1 MSNETYGFETRPRRT
16 ERFFVLALSIN
27 EVRLVDVRPDGVR
40 RVRPK
45 GLPKSMQDA
54 LGLDQFDTGLHVHS
68 AGPRTMGRKSRV
80 VHGHGG
86 DDEERRRTSD
96 LRTYLRAVA
105 ENARETVGEY
115 PLVLAS
121 VAEYFPIFRGVY
133 GGKDLVTGIHGNPDI
148 LTDAE
153 LADAAGSLIRKRDAE
168 QTAKLLE
175 RYRELPDRRRATEN
189 PRAILVAAVRGRVET
204 LFVEEGSVLWGSFDP
219 DLERT
224 EIHEEREPGDQ
235 DLLDLAVSQTLLHG
249 GDVVTVTAAEN
260 PSPGPLAAILRYR
273 NSKAA

>member
-1 MSNETYGFETRPRRT
+1 MSNETRRFEKSSQRT
-16 ERFFVLALSIN
+16 ERFFVLALSLN
-27 EVRLVDVRPDGVR
+27 EVRLVDVQPDGVR

-45 GLPKSMQDA
+45 GLPESMGEA
-54 LGLDQFDTGLHVHS
+54 LGYDQFDTGLHVHS
-68 AGPRTMGRKSRV
+68 AGPRTLGRKSRI

-96 LRTYLRAVA
+96 LRSYLRAVA
-105 ENARETVGEY
+105 ENVCKAVGDG

-133 GGKDLVTGIHGNPDI
+133 EGENLLTGIHGNAES
-148 LTDAE
+148 LTDTE
-153 LADAAGSLIRKRDAE
+153 LADSARSLIRKRDAE

-175 RYRELPDRRRATEN
+175 RYRELPDRRRAAEN

-204 LFVEEGSVLWGSFDP
+204 LFVEQDSALWGTFDA
-219 DLERT
+219 DLERAV
-224 EIHEEREPGDQ
+224 IHEGREAGDEY
-235 DLLDLAVSQTLLHG
+235 LLDLAVSQTLLHG

-273 NSKAA
+273 AKKAA